1 MTVDFIVYWSIPIFV
16 SLILFCNH
24 YVRDCPGA
32 LERPLEEELGLSPQD
47 YSVLN
52 AVYFIPNIISPLL
65 AGIFIT
71 KLGGVV
77 SSFYLSLII
86 AAVGHLTFAIG
97 ASISS
102 KGTMFIGKALSGSM
116 YEIVD
121 AVMPISYMAPLYK
134 GDFQIVVGFCQV
146 FIRLGSV
153 VNFIV
158 SPVAYAQYGL
168 LTALWIASLI
178 GIFSILLLVMAR
190 SLETGFPSVFS
201 KNAIEEIKIDKEYK
215 EYKETDRLLPIP
227 SEQPTYGGLVQIE
240 QEDQENG
247 PTRLSD
253 DQKIINHEELN
264 SSSFSFSF
272 SSCWSGFLEL
282 TQFHQFSAQYY
293 LYLLSGSFLY
303 GSIVPFWFYGSK
315 YLQDT
320 LFYDISR
327 ADSIMTLPEG
337 MVCLTCFLFGLLVTR
352 YQLSTRT
359 KLMWLGVSLMIM
371 TMSFGGLWYSAALNL
386 SLNRSG
392 NQQLGTEP
400 SSQTF
405 QTPMILSICSVT
417 FLGIGFSGACGLYW
431 GSINEIVEDKY
442 LSQGLGVVSCA
453 VNVLPSIIPPFLT
466 YLNTSY
472 QNPHSTV
479 IVLGAMALIGSLCS
493 FVASSPAFFH
503 GNIVGRCGRRN
514 LYHSLE

>member
-1 MTVDFIVYWSIPIFV
+1 MTVDFIVYWSIPILV

-32 LERPLEEELGLSPQD
+32 LERPLEEELGLSLQD

-65 AGIFIT
+65 AGMFIT

-77 SSFYLSLII
+77 SSFYLSLMI

-134 GDFQIVVGFCQV
+134 GDFQVVVGFCQV

-168 LTALWIASLI
+168 LTAIWIASLI

-190 SLETGFPSVFS
+190 WLETGFPSIFS
-201 KNAIEEIKIDKEYK
+201 KNFIEDKEC
-215 EYKETDRLLPIP
+215 KETDRLLPIT
-227 SEQPTYGGLVQIE
+227 SEQPTYGGLGQIE
-240 QEDQENG
+240 QEDQENC
-247 PTRLSD
+247 PIRLND
-253 DQKIINHEELN
+253 ELN
-264 SSSFSFSF
+264 SSSLSTSFSF
-272 SSCWSGFLEL
+272 SSCWNGFLEL

-320 LFYDISR
+320 LFYDIGR

-352 YQLSTRT
+352 YQLSTRS
-359 KLMWLGVSLMIM
+359 KLLWLGVSLMLM

-386 SLNRSG
+386 FLNHSG
-392 NQQLGTEP
+392 NKLGTEQ

-479 IVLGAMALIGSLCS
+479 IVLGVMAFIGSLCS
-493 FVASSPAFFH
+493 FVASSPSFFH